1 MIEEEKTEPEVTGI
15 GALVAQALEA
25 ARRPRFGIGFLLG
38 SGVTAVFGVFIFQN
52 KDDTRLHLFW
62 VDFDAPL
69 WLFLLATFVAG
80 AIGWELF
87 HAAWRRRR
95 ETAIEARAAEAR
107 AIEAARIIDSGQSP
121 GSASD
126 A

>member
-1 MIEEEKTEPEVTGI
+1 MMEEETERETTGI
-15 GALVAQALEA
+15 SALVAQALEA
-25 ARRPRFGIGFLLG
+25 SKRGRFGIGFLLG
-38 SGVTAVFGVFIFQN
+38 AGVTAVVGVFIFQN
-52 KDDTRLHLFW
+52 KDSTALQLFW

-80 AIGWELF
+80 ALGWEFF

-95 ETAIEARAAEAR
+95 RTAMEARATEAR
-107 AIEAARIIDSGQSP
+107 VREAARIIDSGQKP